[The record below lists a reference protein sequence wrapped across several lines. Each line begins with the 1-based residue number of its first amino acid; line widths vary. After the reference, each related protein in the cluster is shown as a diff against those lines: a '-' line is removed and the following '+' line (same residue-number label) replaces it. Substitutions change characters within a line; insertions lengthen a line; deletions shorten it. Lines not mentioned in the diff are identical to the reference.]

1 MIGKGICIILMQLF
15 LSINTVNQNTMQT
28 NKWSQAATN
37 GVLLALIT
45 IIITLI
51 LTVFKPG
58 TAINLILWAVKLIAS
73 IWLLYYFVK
82 EYAKDKET
90 FSYKE
95 GFVFGIMVSFFS
107 SLVCAA
113 YMFMHYA
120 VIFPESVAEQ
130 METAMQMMQSSNSE
144 MYDAFEKVQGI
155 LPQLVFIFSLI
166 YYTIIGVIASSI
178 IANSTKKTDLFTE
191 TNV

>member
-1 MIGKGICIILMQLF
+1 
-15 LSINTVNQNTMQT
+15 
-28 NKWSQAATN
+28 
-37 GVLLALIT
+37 
-45 IIITLI
+45 
-51 LTVFKPG
+51 
-58 TAINLILWAVKLIAS
+58 
-73 IWLLYYFVK
+73 
-82 EYAKDKET
+82 
-90 FSYKE
+90 
-95 GFVFGIMVSFFS
+95 
-107 SLVCAA
+107 
-113 YMFMHYA
+113 MFMHYA